1 MDYSQQNV
9 KGKLKVIARVQ
20 KKARN
25 QVKVWLLKSQLQ
37 VVMISPRNDVVIK
50 PRFAILALHGWHI
63 AIAVGDEEPG
73 ERDGLHFTKRATR
86 IATKQRTPAIV

>member
-9 KGKLKVIARVQ
+9 KGKLRVIARVQ

-37 VVMISPRNDVVIK
+37 IVFTGPRNDVVIK

-63 AIAVGDEEPG
+63 AVAVGDEHPNKWNW
-73 ERDGLHFTKRATR
+73 LHFTKRATL